1 MPEITGLLLGA
12 GQSRRFGS
20 QKLLHIFNGCPLILH
35 SAASLSPC
43 DRIVA
48 VVRQQDEALQR
59 RLRDAGIDCVINQE
73 AEQGMGNSIA
83 CGVRATPKSH
93 AWCLLPA
100 DMPCVS
106 ESTTQQIVNRLRE
119 GAQLT
124 APFYDGR
131 RGHPV
136 GFSRSFRA
144 QLSGLKGETG
154 ARNILMS
161 NVNDLV
167 RIDID
172 DPGIIIDID
181 TPQDLR
187 IQGMVQSDQA

>member
-48 VVRQQDEALQR
+48 VVRQQDAALQR
-59 RLRDAGIDCVINQE
+59 LLRDAGIDCVINQE
-73 AEQGMGNSIA
+73 AGQGMGNSIA
-83 CGVRATPKSH
+83 CGVRATQKSH

-100 DMPCVS
+100 DMPWVKQ
-106 ESTTQQIVNRLRE
+106 STTRHIVAILKD
-119 GAQLT
+119 GAPIA
-124 APFYDGR
+124 APFYQRR

-136 GFSRSFRA
+136 GFSSSFKA

-161 NVNDLV
+161 NVK
-167 RIDID
+167 
-172 DPGIIIDID
+172 
-181 TPQDLR
+181 
-187 IQGMVQSDQA
+187 